1 MKTFVVACTKQHQAV
16 VHGVVGGGIRWTAP
30 AFDCPCRFL
39 AQYATATPT
48 MRRNIARSPR
58 GTLHSSLAVTTGA
71 TPRRFNDG
79 VSIETKDMVEVDAVL
94 PASRMHG
101 EWNQNPE

>member
-16 VHGVVGGGIRWTAP
+16 VHGVVGGGTRWTAP

-48 MRRNIARSPR
+48 MRRLCAYVNSDEADRACGCISAS
-58 GTLHSSLAVTTGA
+58 
-71 TPRRFNDG
+71 G
-79 VSIETKDMVEVDAVL
+79 VI
-94 PASRMHG
+94 RMG
-101 EWNQNPE
+101 K